1 MLVKDPIY
9 QQLNSALRGLIGRE
23 SFKAGSRF
31 LTEREVGQRFGVSRA
46 TANKALAGLVSEGL
60 LEFRKGVGT
69 FVRGGVLDDDLRS
82 LVSFTDKARI
92 AGKKPTTKVLRFE
105 TVSAGSADD
114 QITVALGVRS
124 GEDIYFIERLR
135 MVDDL
140 PVIIERRWVVARFC
154 PELSKS
160 DLRGSLYAL
169 WTGRYKLE
177 IADADQSICAVNL
190 RAGEAKKLR
199 VPNGSA
205 ALFVTS
211 VGRLSSGE
219 PLWYERILFRGDA
232 YEFHNQLGPIRSAR
246 PASGVLREVG

>member
-9 QQLNSALRGLIGRE
+9 QQLNAALRGLIGRKG
-23 SFKAGSRF
+23 FKAGCRF
-31 LTEREVGQRFGVSRA
+31 LTEREIGQRFGVSRA

-82 LVSFTDKARI
+82 LVSFTDKARV
-92 AGKKPTTKVLRFE
+92 AGRKPTTKVLRFE
-105 TVSAGSADD
+105 VLDAGSAGE
-114 QITVALGVRS
+114 QIAGALGVRAD
-124 GEDIYFIERLR
+124 EPVYAIERLR

-140 PVIIERRWVVARFC
+140 PVIIERRWMVARFC
-154 PELSKS
+154 PGLSKS

-169 WTGRYKLE
+169 WTGRYNLE
-177 IADADQSICAVNL
+177 IAAADQSICAVSL
-190 RAGEAKKLR
+190 RAAEAKKLR
-199 VPNGSA
+199 VPSGSA

-211 VGRLSSGE
+211 VGRLRSGE
-219 PLWYERILFRGDA
+219 PLWYERILYRGDA